1 MINIR
6 IKKLTQNATIPTRGT
21 IDSAGLDLYCAIKL
35 TIKPSEKA
43 LIPTDIAI
51 SIPKTYYGR
60 IAPRSSMA
68 WKKHSDIG
76 AGVID
81 SDYRGNIGV
90 VIFNLS
96 TTDSIEINIGDRIAQ
111 LIIEKYY
118 PCNLINVNE
127 GILDDTERNTG
138 GFGYT
143 GE

>member
-21 IDSAGLDLYCAIKL
+21 IDSAGLDLRSAINL

-81 SDYRGNIGV
+81 SDYRGNVSV

-96 TTDSIEINIGDRIAQ
+96 TTNSIEINIGDRIAQ

-118 PCNLINVNE
+118 PCNLINVKE
-127 GILDDTERNTG
+127 DILDNTERNTG

>member
-1 MINIR
+1 MINLH

-21 IDSAGLDLYCAIKL
+21 IDSAGLDLYSAIKL

-81 SDYRGNIGV
+81 SDYRGNIHI

-96 TTDSIEINIGDRIAQ
+96 TTNSIEINIGDRIAQ

-118 PCNLINVNE
+118 QCNLINVKD
-127 GILDDTERNTG
+127 GKLDNTERNTG

>member
-21 IDSAGLDLYCAIKL
+21 IDSAGLDLYSAIKL

-96 TTDSIEINIGDRIAQ
+96 TTDSIEINTGDRIAQ

-118 PCNLINVNE
+118 PCNLINVKE
-127 GILDDTERNTG
+127 GILDDTDRNTG

>member
-21 IDSAGLDLYCAIKL
+21 IDSAGLDLYSAIKL

-90 VIFNLS
+90 VIINLS
-96 TTDSIEINIGDRIAQ
+96 TV
-111 LIIEKYY
+111 LFFIIQPLVIY
-118 PCNLINVNE
+118 P
-127 GILDDTERNTG
+127 
-138 GFGYT
+138 
-143 GE
+143 

>member
-1 MINIR
+1 MINIH

-21 IDSAGLDLYCAIKL
+21 IDSAGLDLRSAINL
-35 TIKPSEKA
+35 TIKPSDKA

-81 SDYRGNIGV
+81 SDYRGNVSV

-96 TTDSIEINIGDRIAQ
+96 TTNSIEINIGDRIAQ

-118 PCNLINVNE
+118 PCNLINVKE
-127 GILDDTERNTG
+127 DILDNTERNTG